1 MWNAKLDKQKHK
13 RWKTKECE
21 GYWSDVRCSS
31 TGRHGDGRAF
41 DSDTTTKPP
50 MNTAQLV
57 ASGRNVTLSTTVTFE
72 RAVKFHISLLWCN
85 AVFANKLIEQ
95 QKWYSLPR
103 GGLVRL
109 WGARQMLF
117 IHDGCSEMHG
127 FGLILITYSLRKS
140 TEWGVHVLVELMQRN
155 ACLIRQFSVLQGG
168 FFFLF
173 TSTTVRP

>member
-1 MWNAKLDKQKHK
+1 MYAAAAQA
-13 RWKTKECE
+13 
-21 GYWSDVRCSS
+21 GMA
-31 TGRHGDGRAF
+31 DGRAF

-109 WGARQMLF
+109 
-117 IHDGCSEMHG
+117 
-127 FGLILITYSLRKS
+127 
-140 TEWGVHVLVELMQRN
+140 
-155 ACLIRQFSVLQGG
+155 
-168 FFFLF
+168 
-173 TSTTVRP
+173 